1 MFPGLQQIA
10 VPLLIVVSGFVCLE
24 FAFPVAIGEFLAG
37 IIASQFLDTKDIPW
51 LKYFSYIGLLGI
63 MFLAGFEIDIP
74 VLKKNLKKS
83 LAIGLSSFF
92 VPYILVT
99 AVALAMDI
107 SLIKALLL
115 ATALSTTSLA
125 MVFTILRDANITA
138 TEHGQVLLGSA
149 MVVDMASML
158 SLTLIFLEFNIA
170 NFLYLVFLVVVLF
183 FARKLIVS
191 IFKRYKGN
199 RFEFELKFFL
209 LVLLGIGVVSREA
222 GVHGAII
229 AFLIGII
236 FSDIEKEHELIIV
249 KLETVVFSLLAPIFF
264 FHAGS
269 LIAFSALTSQT
280 LLMCGVFLVLAVAG
294 KFFGSYLSLY
304 FFYNKDSAVARYGG
318 IIFNYRLSFGIVTGI
333 YAFQEK
339 LIGLQLLNVILLI
352 VAVSSIVSVYL
363 EKRLA
368 QEICLIKPPPKKTEV

>member
-1 MFPGLQQIA
+1 MFPGLHQIA
-10 VPLLIVVSGFVCLE
+10 VPMLIVVSGFLCLE

-37 IIASQFLDTKDIPW
+37 IIGSQFIDTKDIPW
-51 LKYFSYIGLLGI
+51 LKFFSYIGLLGI
-63 MFLAGFEIDIP
+63 MFLAGFEIDMP
-74 VLKKNLKKS
+74 VLKRNLKKS

-92 VPYILVT
+92 IPYTIVT
-99 AVALAMDI
+99 LVALAMDI

-115 ATALSTTSLA
+115 ATAMSTTSLA
-125 MVFTILRDANITA
+125 MVFTILRDANITN
-138 TEHGQVLLGSA
+138 TEHGQILLGSA
-149 MVVDMASML
+149 MIVDLASML
-158 SLTLIFLEFNIA
+158 SLTLIFLEFNLA
-170 NFLYLVFLVVVLF
+170 NLLYLAVLIMVLI
-183 FARKLIVS
+183 FARKLIVA

-229 AFLIGII
+229 AFLIGMI

-269 LIAFSALTSQT
+269 LIAFRELTAPT
-280 LLMCGVFLVLAVAG
+280 LMMFGVFLVLAVAG
-294 KFFGSYLSLY
+294 KFFGTFISLFYLY
-304 FFYNKDSAVARYGG
+304 HKDTAVARYGG

-333 YAFQEK
+333 YAFNEG
-339 LIGLQLLNVILLI
+339 LIDLQLLNIILLI
-352 VAVSSIVSVYL
+352 VAVSSIIAVYL
-363 EKRLA
+363 EKKLA
-368 QEICLIKPPPKKTEV
+368 KEICLIKAPSKKSTE